1 MLYNI
6 KFNKAKKQ
14 TKAIGIYKAKKL
26 NVYFQTGS
34 CLLFCPSVASYFNE
48 SDLQVAGGCL
58 GHLHQES
65 RLVGVVFHDVVVHVD
80 EDPGERKGRLSEMEL
95 KCRRKAN

>member
-1 MLYNI
+1 MSI
-6 KFNKAKKQ
+6 F
-14 TKAIGIYKAKKL
+14 KL
-26 NVYFQTGS
+26 AAVCF
-34 CLLFCPSVASYFNE
+34 SVLQWPHSYFNE